1 MFLPMKTSEVQ
12 VGARVI
18 AELNNH
24 DPTIATHQMEAE
36 QIITLHMRSN

>member
-18 AELNNH
+18 AELNH